1 MPSFHQLRL
10 AFHAQK
16 KAQNRKNLIAG
27 HASQVLTASRG
38 LNISNQ
44 VVDDAIDGFLEVF
57 PQKKATKTMA
67 GIHEAAHF
75 VAYTVLGLG
84 AWKAEIH
91 GTKFGRGG
99 WGGRAVPCNDFDPQ
113 NASGKHFLNEAL
125 ATLAGPF
132 AEHILGNGDAYSSVG
147 ELFAARIYVSRA
159 ALHTGQ
165 NSDTLW
171 YQTLVQAEGLVH
183 QYREHIL
190 VLASFLETRKE
201 ITCIMPSVKKIL
213 KTINPSPPLSFS
225 ILSCHHVLADKF
237 RKIISNLLG

>member
-113 NASGKHFLNEAL
+113 YASGKHFLNEAL

-159 ALHTGQ
+159 VLHMGE
-165 NSDTLW
+165 DADGLW
-171 YQTLVQAEGLVH
+171 YQTLVQAEELVDR
-183 QYREHIL
+183 YRESIL
-190 VLASFLETRKE
+190 EVAELLERRTE
-201 ITCIMPSVKKIL
+201 VTCFMPSVKNIL
-213 KTINPSPPLSFS
+213 KSINLSPSLSFPIPS
-225 ILSCHHVLADKF
+225 RHHVLADQF
-237 RKIISNLLG
+237 REIIPNLLT